1 MGVEAGDAAVGV
13 EAGDAAVGVEAG
25 DAAVTEVHD
34 LFDDGSSGRRVVRG
48 GGARIAAYAVGSL
61 LSVASTAVVAREL
74 GATRFD
80 GFATVLS
87 LSLVA
92 LLVTDFGMATLGV
105 REYVALRGQERDRAM
120 AALLSLRL
128 LLMVVGAAGMVGFSL
143 LAGFPCELV
152 LGALLAGLGLVV
164 QIVPATFVVPLSARL
179 RLGLVGVIELVRQ
192 AVQAVLLVVL
202 ALAGAGVGALLATSI
217 PAGLAAAAVA
227 VPAAR
232 GLAPPLSRPHWRV
245 MAGLLRAAVSF
256 AVATSIGA
264 TYAYVGQVVAHL
276 STAGAEN
283 GYYSLA
289 FRVFVVLVTV
299 AMLGVG
305 GGYPLLV
312 HAATTDLRR
321 FDHAGSRLY
330 EGALLLG
337 LLIATALVVGAPA
350 VVALLG
356 GPGFSPATG
365 MLRLLALALV
375 GSFLVSTGSFLLLA
389 LRRHRTLLAL
399 NLSGLVLVV
408 TATAVLGPVLGGDG
422 AAIALCVTEYTLA
435 AGYAV
440 VLARA
445 GRATRPAPRLL
456 ASCAVGVGAATAV
469 LLLLALLTDQLGGP
483 VVTGVVGGLLCPLA
497 LLLGALATGGV
508 PTELTAAVRDRLR
521 RRWRP
526 PAPGRG
532 QPPQPG

>member
-1 MGVEAGDAAVGV
+1 MGV

-34 LFDDGSSGRRVVRG
+34 LFDDGRSGLRVVRG

-74 GATRFD
+74 GAARFD

-105 REYVALRGQERDRAM
+105 REYVALRGQERDDVM

-128 LLMVVGAAGMVGFSL
+128 LLMLVGTAGMVGFAL
-143 LAGFPCELV
+143 IAGFPLELV
-152 LGALLAGLGLVV
+152 LGALLAGVGLVV
-164 QIVPATFVVPLSARL
+164 QIVPATFVVPLAARL
-179 RLGLVGVIELVRQ
+179 RLGLVGLVELVRQ
-192 AVQAVLLVVL
+192 AVQAVLLMVL
-202 ALAGAGVGALLATSI
+202 ALSGAGAGALLATSI

-232 GLAPPLSRPHWRV
+232 GLAPLLPRPYWRV

-276 STAGAEN
+276 STDEVEN

-305 GGYPLLV
+305 GSYPLLV
-312 HAATTDLRR
+312 HAAATDLRR
-321 FDHAGSRLY
+321 FDHVGARLY
-330 EGALLLG
+330 DGALLLG
-337 LLIATALVVGAPA
+337 LVIATALAVGAPA

-389 LRRHRTLLAL
+389 LRRYRMLLAL

-408 TATAVLGPVLGGDG
+408 TATAVLSPALGGRG
-422 AAIALCVTEYTLA
+422 AATALCVTEYALA
-435 AGYAV
+435 SGYAV

-456 ASCAVGVGAATAV
+456 VSCVVGLGAVAVV
-469 LLLLALLTDQLGGP
+469 LLPLTLLTDRLGGP
-483 VVTGVVGGLLCPLA
+483 VVTGVMGGVLCPLA
-497 LLLGALATGGV
+497 LLLGVLATGGV
-508 PTELTAAVRDRLR
+508 PVELTAAARDRFR
-521 RRWRP
+521 RR
-526 PAPGRG
+526 
-532 QPPQPG
+532 